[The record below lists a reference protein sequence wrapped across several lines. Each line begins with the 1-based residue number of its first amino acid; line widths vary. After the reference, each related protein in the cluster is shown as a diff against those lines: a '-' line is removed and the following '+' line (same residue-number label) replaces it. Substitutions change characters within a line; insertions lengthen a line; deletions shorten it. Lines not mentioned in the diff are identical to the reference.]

1 MNRPR
6 SQFGVAKWNVTC
18 FTRRVSHSIRRHV
31 LPLSAAFFATAAV
44 LRAHPGH
51 DGHDFSWDF
60 RHLADYP
67 DATILCLGAAGAVVC
82 VGWKVMSARADSPQ
96 AAPVRLDDVRREP

>member
-1 MNRPR
+1 MFPVRCGEVECDLFY
-6 SQFGVAKWNVTC
+6 SAVI
-18 FTRRVSHSIRRHV
+18 HSIRRHV
-31 LPLSAAFFATAAV
+31 LPLSAAFFATAAL

-60 RHLADYP
+60 HHLANYP
-67 DATILCLGAAGAVVC
+67 DATILCLGAAGAVGW
-82 VGWKVMSARADSPQ
+82 VGWKVMSARTDAPK